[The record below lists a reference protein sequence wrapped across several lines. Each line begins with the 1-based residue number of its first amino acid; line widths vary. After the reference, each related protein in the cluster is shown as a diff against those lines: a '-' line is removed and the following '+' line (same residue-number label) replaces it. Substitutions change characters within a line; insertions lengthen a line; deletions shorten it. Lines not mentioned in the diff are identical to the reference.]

1 MNHPAPPNSGRFLAR
16 LRDSFRERGFWWIVG
31 GAVLVHAALG
41 MDAARQWTP
50 THDEYWHLPYG
61 LYYWQT
67 GDLQA
72 DPINPP
78 LVRMWAALP
87 LLFSK
92 VRLAMGDVEPT
103 PYAVGDAFLQAAGPQ
118 YRTLFWQGRMMILVW
133 GLAGAVL
140 VAVWA
145 RRWYGDAAG
154 IVAVLLWTGCPTLL
168 SQAAVV
174 THDLPLSVA
183 TLATFAALT
192 TWRQRPTWLSAC
204 LFGGLLGVAQLTK
217 LTAVLLYPLCMV
229 LWCILPRSST
239 SVPWWRQGTMFLS
252 AWLLSWMVL
261 CAAYGFEGV
270 GSIGDTSPATTF
282 PGKVWSF
289 ISPRPYRQAWR
300 RLESDLSN
308 VHPVFLNGE
317 WRQGSFP
324 LYYGYAFLY
333 KLPPGTLLL
342 GAVSCLTLSSREC
355 GWERRR
361 RGVALLLA
369 FLAFVVPASFSPN
382 QIGLRYVLPA
392 YPVWIIWS
400 SQAVH
405 WFQGQTFWRRR
416 WWLALLVGSVPLAL
430 RYHPHHLAYFNV
442 LTGGPIEGRN
452 HLVDSNLDWGQDLD
466 ALATALP
473 TLAGQ
478 ESVSVA
484 YFGSVPPT
492 SVGLK
497 GGPPPPYQPTPG
509 WHAISVNFV
518 QGRPH
523 TLRLPDGSFHRL
535 DLDVYGYFR
544 FFEPVARVGYSIDV
558 YRLTPEDVARYRSAR
573 AAAEGL

>member
-1 MNHPAPPNSGRFLAR
+1 MAFTAPPHSGRFLAT
-16 LRDSFRERGFWWIVG
+16 LRGSFRQCGFWGVVG
-31 GAVLVHAALG
+31 LAVLVHAGLG
-41 MDAARQWTP
+41 IDVARRWTP

-67 GDLQA
+67 GDLRA

-78 LVRMWAALP
+78 LVRMWAAWP

-92 VRLAMGDVEPT
+92 VRLAIGAAEPT
-103 PYAVGDAFLQAAGPQ
+103 PYGIGDAFLQAAGSQ
-118 YRTLFWQGRMMILVW
+118 YRGLFWQGRLMILVW

-154 IVAVLLWTGCPTLL
+154 IVAVILWTGCPTLL
-168 SQAAVV
+168 SQAVVV

-183 TLATFAALT
+183 TLAALAALAS
-192 TWRQRPTWLSAC
+192 WSHRPTWLRAC

-217 LTAVLLYPLCMV
+217 LTAVLLYPLCLV
-229 LWCILPRSST
+229 LWCILPRGMT
-239 SVPWWRQGTMFLS
+239 PVTRQRRLAMLLSALFLS
-252 AWLLSWMVL
+252 WALL
-261 CAAYGFEGV
+261 CAGYGFEGV
-270 GSIGDTSPATTF
+270 GSIGDAAADSTLT
-282 PGKVWSF
+282 GKVWSL
-289 ISPRPYRQAWR
+289 ISPRPYRLAWQ
-300 RLESDLSN
+300 RLKADLSN

-342 GAVSCLTLSSREC
+342 GAVSCLTLISREC
-355 GWERRR
+355 AWDRRR
-361 RGVALLLA
+361 QGAAVLLA

-392 YPVWIIWS
+392 YPLWILWS

-405 WFQGQTFWRRR
+405 WFSGRSFWRRR
-416 WWLALLVGSVPLAL
+416 WWLFLLVGSVPLAL
-430 RYHPHHLAYFNV
+430 RYHPHHLAYFN
-442 LTGGPIEGRN
+442 LLAGGPVEGRN

-466 ALATALP
+466 ALASALP

-478 ESVSVA
+478 EAVSVA

-492 SVGLK
+492 RVGLNE
-497 GGPPPPYQPTPG
+497 GPPPPYQPTPG
-509 WHAISVNFV
+509 WHAVSVNFV

-573 AAAEGL
+573 AAAEAF